1 MNRNSRII
9 THCSPYVTEGLRGR
23 HRALYRRVILLGQKQ
38 RGRVIDAFRLQQMK
52 VDRELFLIELWNR
65 WIFMALHP
73 SSFHWKMCYF
83 FIFPSHRS
91 CPNADSSHC
100 RRFLWCF
107 WKHFGISLESRS
119 VLQNLKLAE
128 TYSPKAVQ
136 HFQNDSFER
145 PPPSTRC
152 PNKKSDF
159 SEFTAMTLLHPVTV
173 CQTESGHW
181 STLKALHLGRS
192 LGHSSPLINFVPSN
206 WN

>member
-83 FIFPSHRS
+83 FIFPS
-91 CPNADSSHC
+91 
-100 RRFLWCF
+100 FLSQCWL
-107 WKHFGISLESRS
+107 I
-119 VLQNLKLAE
+119 
-128 TYSPKAVQ
+128 
-136 HFQNDSFER
+136 
-145 PPPSTRC
+145 
-152 PNKKSDF
+152 
-159 SEFTAMTLLHPVTV
+159 TL
-173 CQTESGHW
+173 
-181 STLKALHLGRS
+181 STLFVVFLEALWNLFRESFCTSESEVSRDILTEGSPTLPERLIWKTASINTMPEQKVRFFRVHCDDFASSGYS
-192 LGHSSPLINFVPSN
+192 LPDWIWPLEYPKSPSPGTFIRPFIALN
-206 WN
+206 